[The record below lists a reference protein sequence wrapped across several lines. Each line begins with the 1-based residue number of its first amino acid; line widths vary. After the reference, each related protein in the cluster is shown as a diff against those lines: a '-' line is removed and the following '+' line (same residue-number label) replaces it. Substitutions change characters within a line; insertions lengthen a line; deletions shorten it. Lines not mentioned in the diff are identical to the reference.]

1 MFNHHKKK
9 IIMIGIL
16 TASLFCAFRFFS
28 KPKKAVSPVSLML
41 SCEGLNEHQRQED
54 LQQIKQKLSL
64 YPMDVRV
71 IDRNQQIE
79 LQVESKTIED
89 LEAFKKSLYYYII
102 GQVTIA
108 LSIQKENSPFVSLE
122 RYPLTHQDIE
132 DFSYHD
138 GYQISFREGTIAQAK
153 QRLNTDKFNIVVIST
168 ILGSI
173 SFHEAKLLESGGAYT
188 FEDAQDPEHQF
199 TELMRYNCTHAPLHG
214 IYQIK
219 IATPVR
225 WENKSLFAGA
235 SYQCDEKGIENGM
248 MLKITSIKGAAIKKK
263 DYKKTKQTLKK
274 RLDALQVPYAFGIDF
289 FDEYTMVI
297 KTEGTMLNGTIANL
311 LLIDDATPVIYDR
324 SGSRYSPLLISYD
337 QSQSFIQAIL
347 SDSDKKI
354 IQEHGTVSY
363 FAIHDVFWS
372 KEENLSGRYELQAG
386 GDHQKLL
393 NFLEVFEETTYAPD
407 VALVI
412 TQVQEDAYADESGGS
427 AGAKMHLYE
436 DLYEAISRAFY
447 RDNVKESMT
456 QEKTIVIQK
465 DLKDQDY
472 LETIKDVLQT
482 LKSVSPDLSLYDYEL
497 MLLDQ
502 DERCVINYHQQ
513 KWQSYLSGTKMMR
526 LKEDVNELMNELN
539 GGAL

>member
-16 TASLFCAFRFFS
+16 TTSLFCAFRFFS

-235 SYQCDEKGIENGM
+235 SYQCDEKDIENGM

-363 FAIHDVFWS
+363 FAIHDVCWS

-513 KWQSYLSGTKMMR
+513 KWQSYLSG
-526 LKEDVNELMNELN
+526 
-539 GGAL
+539 